1 MTVADHGANVP
12 TLDAD
17 FESRLLKYI
26 NTEVS
31 LIDDDIGG
39 DTDLLLTGAVDSL
52 GVIGITQ
59 WLEDEVGFSVE
70 PTEVTLDN
78 FQTVDRMLAYCRTKL
93 G

>member
-1 MTVADHGANVP
+1 MADQSTNVP

-31 LIDDDIGG
+31 LIDDDIEA

-78 FQTVDRMLAYCRTKL
+78 FQTVDRMVGFCRTKL

>member
-1 MTVADHGANVP
+1 MADHPAGGA
-12 TLDAD
+12 TLDTE

-31 LIDDDIGG
+31 LIDDDIETE
-39 DTDLLLTGAVDSL
+39 TDLLLTGAVDSL

-59 WLEDEVGFSVE
+59 WLEDEAGFTVE

-78 FQTVDRMLAYCRTKL
+78 FQTVDRMLAYCRSKL